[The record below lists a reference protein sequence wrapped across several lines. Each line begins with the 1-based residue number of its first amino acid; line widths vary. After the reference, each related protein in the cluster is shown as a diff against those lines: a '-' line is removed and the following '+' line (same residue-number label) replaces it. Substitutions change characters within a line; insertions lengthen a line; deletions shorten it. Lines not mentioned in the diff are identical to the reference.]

1 MSVHLSVQS
10 AGNNAP
16 VLQLDNVAKGF
27 NTKGARVR
35 ALDGVNLTVHEGVIQ
50 GVIGFSGAGKS
61 TLVRC
66 LTALERPDSGRVA
79 VNGLD
84 LASLRGSALRDARRR
99 IGTIYQGFQ
108 LLTSRTALSNVAL
121 PLELAGTNRPARL
134 ERARELLDW
143 VGLAGREGSYPAQL
157 SGGQRQRV
165 AIARALA
172 ANPSVLLCDEPT
184 SALDAETTDSI
195 LRLLQRIRDEFN
207 LTVLLITHE
216 LSAVQAICERVAVL
230 DAGVVVEE
238 GPTDV
243 VFSNPQS
250 QAGRRLLRREE

>member
-1 MSVHLSVQS
+1 M
-10 AGNNAP
+10 NAP
-16 VLQLDNVAKGF
+16 VLQLDNVRKGF
-27 NTKGARVR
+27 RTRGSQVQ
-35 ALDGVNLTVHEGVIQ
+35 ALAGVDLNVPAGVIQ

-84 LASLRGSALRDARRR
+84 LASLRGRELRAARRR

-108 LLTSRTALSNVAL
+108 LLSSRTALANVAL
-121 PLELAGTNRPARL
+121 PLELAGTSRTARR
-134 ERARELLDW
+134 ERSLELLDW
-143 VGLAGREGSYPAQL
+143 VGLAGREHSYPAQL

-172 ANPSVLLCDEPT
+172 ARPSVLLCDEPT
-184 SALDAETTDSI
+184 SALDAETTDAI
-195 LRLLQRIRDEFN
+195 LKLLKRVRDELN

-216 LSAVQAICERVAVL
+216 LPAVQAICERVAVL
-230 DAGVVVEE
+230 DQGVIVEE
-238 GPTDV
+238 GPTAE
-243 VFSNPQS
+243 VFAAPVSD
-250 QAGRRLLRREE
+250 AGRRLLRRDA